1 MYTFDWNTVSI
12 AIPYIGKGLWL
23 TALVSLA
30 SLMLGIAIAIPIGI
44 LRATGNRIVSALL
57 GAYVELFRNVPVL
70 VLVVWIYYVLPIVTG
85 LNLAPIAAGILALS
99 LSTGAFLSEV
109 FRGGIKGISVGQH
122 EAGATLGLTGFQ
134 IMADIIIP
142 QVARRMLA
150 PMLNQFII
158 LIKES
163 ALLSYIGVLEILQRG
178 DQISTQFSRP
188 LEAYTVVAL
197 FYFLICFTVSQATS
211 RIERRYAIPE

>member
-1 MYTFDWNTVSI
+1 MYVFDWHIVGI
-12 AIPYIGKGLWL
+12 AIDYIGRGLWL
-23 TALVSLA
+23 TVLVSFA
-30 SLMLGIAIAIPIGI
+30 SLALGIALALPIGI
-44 LRATGNRIVSALL
+44 LRSTRNKLLFAVL

-85 LNLAPIAAGILALS
+85 YNMGPIAAGILALS
-99 LSTGAFLSEV
+99 LSTSAFLAEV
-109 FRGGIKGISVGQH
+109 FRGGILGIAAGQR
-122 EAGATLGLTGFQ
+122 EASASLGLNGFQ
-134 IMADIIIP
+134 TMHDVIIP
-142 QVARRMLA
+142 QVFRRMLA

-197 FYFLICFTVSQATS
+197 FYFLICFSVSQIS
-211 RIERRYAIPE
+211 LRIERRFTIPE